1 MDWDTA
7 YEIANDM
14 FDELVFSDHD
24 LLDRYNDRE
33 DDDARYTLF
42 DIVNEMTSAG
52 MDGDFERM
60 RTILR
65 QRAHE
70 FMEAMDE

>member
-42 DIVNEMTSAG
+42 AIVNEMTFAG

-60 RTILR
+60 RSILR
-65 QRAHE
+65 QRVHE
-70 FMEAMDE
+70 FMEVMN